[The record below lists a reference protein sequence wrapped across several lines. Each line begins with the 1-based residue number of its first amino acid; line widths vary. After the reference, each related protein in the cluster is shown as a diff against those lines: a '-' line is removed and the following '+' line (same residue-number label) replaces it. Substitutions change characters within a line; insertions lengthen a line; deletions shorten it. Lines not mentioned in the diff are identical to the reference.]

1 VPHAQ
6 KETEN
11 NDGEQSD
18 HLFSDCGGTSRLYRI
33 LRCVSGFFSVGQAR
47 KVRSSNGFLS
57 SDSPDGV
64 ADPESACFKL
74 CREMVNLTT
83 SP

>member
-1 VPHAQ
+1 MTETPEDANQSRVANTSLAAHNRRYRDDVVRIGSVPHAQ

-33 LRCVSGFFSVGQAR
+33 
-47 KVRSSNGFLS
+47 
-57 SDSPDGV
+57 
-64 ADPESACFKL
+64 
-74 CREMVNLTT
+74 
-83 SP
+83 